1 MGKLGGDAMLK
12 TLDEACGSKGT
23 YKAAFQKVVDA
34 MDAVIKGLTP
44 ECKPA
49 AMCAK
54 F

>member
-1 MGKLGGDAMLK
+1 MKFGGDGLLK

-23 YKAAFQKVVDA
+23 YKAAWQKVVDA
-34 MDAVIKGLTP
+34 AETRIKALTP